1 MWMFTPQ
8 GMLSCT
14 EYPGDPDYIQVRA
27 RNKKQLL
34 AFIRKVDDECDYDS
48 VDVIDNPKKD
58 YQYRVIVKRTLFSEW
73 MARYVERINYTNF
86 KTEATRVNG
95 YDEYVRMLGRIWE
108 DGMDTIGENKEE
120 YWGIT

>member
-34 AFIRKVDDECDYDS
+34 AFIRKVDDDCDYDS
-48 VDVIDNPKKD
+48 
-58 YQYRVIVKRTLFSEW
+58 
-73 MARYVERINYTNF
+73 
-86 KTEATRVNG
+86 
-95 YDEYVRMLGRIWE
+95 
-108 DGMDTIGENKEE
+108 
-120 YWGIT
+120 